1 VSLSAWEQRN
11 LDSIKDGLAGSD
23 PGLATLLATFNQLAS
38 GEEMPTLEE
47 IRAGLRGVTRCP
59 GRKLRHSRWGT
70 ADRAYQRLGLQWA
83 AMLLWLLMTISL
95 ITAGLLLSQD
105 SGQSACPRSWAVIC
119 VDSATA
125 HTSHPAP

>member
-38 GEEMPTLEE
+38 GEEMPTFEE
-47 IRAGLRGVTRCP
+47 IRAGLRGVTRGP
-59 GRKLRHSRWGT
+59 GRKRRQPRWGT
-70 ADRAYQRLGLQWA
+70 PGRGYQHLGLQWA
-83 AMLLWLLMTISL
+83 AVLLWLLTTISL
-95 ITAGLLLSQD
+95 ITVGLVLSQVG
-105 SGQSACPRSWAVIC
+105 GQSACPRSWAVIC